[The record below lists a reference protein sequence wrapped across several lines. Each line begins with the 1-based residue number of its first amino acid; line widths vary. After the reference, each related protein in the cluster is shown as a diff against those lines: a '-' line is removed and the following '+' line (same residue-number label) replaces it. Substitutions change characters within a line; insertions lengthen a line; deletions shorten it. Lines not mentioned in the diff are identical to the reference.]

1 MKKLPYYNSILSFFD
16 NIKARI
22 KSIFEQFYKWVE
34 QNIIAEQEAP
44 HKIDCSK
51 RGIKSLLCLPLRKL
65 IVFVRQRHEDY
76 LRLVGPDEEAI
87 KTSMMFA
94 DDRFELVDE
103 GDFEKSNLIFKLIFS
118 FVVIAVLWASF
129 TELDEVVR
137 AEGVIV
143 PPSSVQSIQS
153 LLPGAVVEINVK
165 LGDRVQRGDVLFRIE
180 DQKVLA
186 DFDGNEIT
194 RVNAGA
200 AVIRLE
206 AELAGLEEIVFP
218 AEMYKSNPAAVENE
232 RKLFE
237 QRKAALSDRLSVV
250 KRNISERRSE
260 MIASRD
266 MMNNLSEVILI
277 LEPLVEAGHESRL
290 QLLERR
296 SEQSRVRGAYE
307 QARLAVEK
315 GQDEYNAII
324 SEFKS
329 KAATE
334 LAEVR
339 ARSDQA
345 GAYRQALTS
354 QVDHAAIRAPL
365 SGTVSAVFIKTLGGV
380 VQAGEAM
387 AEIVPDEQSV
397 LVRARVSPENISDV
411 RINQT
416 ANIALS
422 SYDIARYGYLKGFV
436 QQIASNTTQF
446 DKEQPFY
453 ETMIEIPDPQFSKVD
468 MKITIVPGMT
478 VTVDLIGKKRTVMSY
493 ILSPIERAS
502 SIAFR
507 EN

>member
-1 MKKLPYYNSILSFFD
+1 MKKLYYFD
-16 NIKARI
+16 NIKNRI
-22 KSIFEQFYKWVE
+22 KEISAQFYKWIDK
-34 QNIIAEQEAP
+34 NIIAEPQDA
-44 HKIDCSK
+44 HKIDFSK
-51 RGIKSLLCLPLRKL
+51 RGIKSFFVLPLRKL
-65 IVFVRQRHEDY
+65 IIFVRQRREDY
-76 LRLVGPDEEAI
+76 LRLIGPDEDAI
-87 KTSMMFA
+87 KANMMFA

-103 GDFEKSNLIFKLIFS
+103 GNLEKSSLIFKLIFS
-118 FVVIAVLWASF
+118 FVAIAVLWASF

-206 AELAGLEEIVFP
+206 AELAGLEELVFP

-237 QRKAALSDRLSVV
+237 QRKAALSDRLRVV
-250 KRNISERRSE
+250 QRNMSERRSE
-260 MIASRD
+260 MITSRD
-266 MMNNLSEVILI
+266 MMSNLSEEILI

-290 QLLERR
+290 QLLEHR
-296 SEQSRVRGAYE
+296 SELSRARGSYE
-307 QARLAVEK
+307 QARLAIEK

-329 KAATE
+329 QAATD

-365 SGTVSAVFIKTLGGV
+365 SGTVSAVYIKTLGGV
-380 VQAGEAM
+380 VQAGEVM
-387 AEIVPDEQSV
+387 AEIVPDEQAV

-411 RINQT
+411 RINQP
-416 ANIALS
+416 ANVALS
-422 SYDIARYGYLKGFV
+422 SYDTARYGYLKGFV

-446 DKEQPFY
+446 DKELPFY
-453 ETMIEIPDPQFSKVD
+453 ETMIEIPVPRFSKMD
-468 MKITIVPGMT
+468 MDVTIVPGMT
-478 VTVDLIGKKRTVMSY
+478 VTVDLIGKKRTVMNY
-493 ILSPIERAS
+493 ILTPIERAS

>member
-1 MKKLPYYNSILSFFD
+1 MKKLPYYENILSYFD
-16 NIKARI
+16 NIKARV
-22 KSIFEQFYKWVE
+22 KSISAHVYKLVE
-34 QNIIAEQEAP
+34 QKIIAEQEKP
-44 HKIDCSK
+44 HKIDFSK
-51 RGIKSLLCLPLRKL
+51 KGIKTLFVLPLRKL
-65 IVFVRQRHEDY
+65 IVFVRQRREDY
-76 LRLVGPDEEAI
+76 LRLLGPDEEAI
-87 KTSMMFA
+87 KASMM
-94 DDRFELVDE
+94 L
-103 GDFEKSNLIFKLIFS
+103 GDNRYEIVEEDNLEKSSLIFKLIFS
-118 FVVIAVLWASF
+118 FVAIAVLWASF
-129 TELDEVVR
+129 TQLDEVVR

-194 RVNAGA
+194 RVNADA

-206 AELAGLEEIVFP
+206 AELAGLEELVFP
-218 AEMYKSNPAAVENE
+218 AEMYKSNPAAVDNE

-237 QRKAALSDRLSVV
+237 QRKAALSDRLRVV
-250 KRNISERRSE
+250 QRNMSERRSE

-266 MMNNLSEVILI
+266 MMNNLSEEILI

-290 QLLERR
+290 QLLQRR
-296 SEQSRVRGAYE
+296 SEQSRLRGSYE
-307 QARLAVEK
+307 QAKLAVEK

-329 KAATE
+329 QAATE

-380 VQAGEAM
+380 VQAGDIM
-387 AEIVPDEQSV
+387 AEIVPDEQAV
-397 LVRARVSPENISDV
+397 LVRARVRPENISDV
-411 RINQT
+411 RIDQP
-416 ANIALS
+416 ANVALS
-422 SYDIARYGYLKGFV
+422 SYDTARYGYLKGFV

-453 ETMIEIPDPQFSKVD
+453 ETMIEIPVPRFSKID
-468 MKITIVPGMT
+468 MDVTIVPGMT
-478 VTVDLIGKKRTVMSY
+478 VTVDLIGKKRTIMNY
-493 ILSPIERAS
+493 ILTPIERAS